1 MDGSTDDFPVYVKA
15 AFGHDRSWM
24 VEGLCHP
31 TKKPAD
37 PHIWV
42 ISGEEKSWHQGKL
55 YRGSVCETEAM
66 IICRTC
72 PQQWLCTRHAVETD
86 VRTGTWGVPYEDINW
101 LKNRKDGLNII
112 DHARANEITV
122 EHAVALVR
130 RAGAKLKK

>member
-1 MDGSTDDFPVYVKA
+1 
-15 AFGHDRSWM
+15 
-24 VEGLCHP
+24 
-31 TKKPAD
+31 
-37 PHIWV
+37 
-42 ISGEEKSWHQGKL
+42 
-55 YRGSVCETEAM
+55 M